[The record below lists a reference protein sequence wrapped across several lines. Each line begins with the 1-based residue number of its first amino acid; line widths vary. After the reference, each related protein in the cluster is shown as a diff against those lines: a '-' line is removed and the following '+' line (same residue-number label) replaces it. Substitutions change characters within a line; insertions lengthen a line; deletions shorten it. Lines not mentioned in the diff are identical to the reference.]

1 MKAEEIQP
9 RLNKSVGYSVA
20 AWSILMMA
28 NVLLDAVT
36 AVSYER
42 QHIENWIPG
51 SHSYVLILALEP
63 GAIYF

>member
-1 MKAEEIQP
+1 
-9 RLNKSVGYSVA
+9 
-20 AWSILMMA
+20 MMA

-36 AVSYER
+36 AVSYKR

-63 GAIYF
+63 GAIYC